1 MEENQ
6 LLYQRIFTNED
17 NLTQFPINQH
27 RSYSFFKSF
36 PQHRIYNIFYPIELV
51 LSYYTMFLI
60 ILGTICNT
68 ISFMIMNVRKLRNYS
83 CMKILSF
90 LSIIDTLVLYQWNMN
105 TFFKYN
111 LSSPPN
117 YEDLEEISVFWCRLI
132 SFLAFSMLQTSSWLL
147 ALVSFDR
154 VMSINSTYWTRQMTK
169 SKKLYSLI
177 ISICMFIL
185 LLNSHLLVF
194 NGFEEERVD
203 PKTSKSFKTIICY
216 QSKWDES
223 YIFPKWETAHLFMYN
238 AIPFLIILSCNFLI
252 IYNVKYAR
260 KIKSQN
266 KNSDRRKKRMTFM
279 LILVTCSFMLLT
291 LPSVIVHTYYRETL
305 SDKPYRRLVNL
316 IVNNLAHTSHAINF
330 FLYIFSAPNFRTE
343 FNNFFTDL
351 FTKLRASNKQNIRS
365 QITDQANSK
374 KNKVIESTIY
384 SSKLSKQ
391 NKQDYV

>member
-1 MEENQ
+1 MEDNQ
-6 LLYQRIFTNED
+6 IFYQRIFSNAE
-17 NLTQFPINQH
+17 NSTQFPTNH
-27 RSYSFFKSF
+27 DRTYTFFKSF
-36 PQHRIYNIFYPIELV
+36 PHHRIHNIFYPIELI

-60 ILGTICNT
+60 ILGTICNS
-68 ISFMIMNVRKLRNYS
+68 ISFMIMNARKLRNYS

-117 YEDLEEISVFWCRLI
+117 YEDLEEISIFWCRLI
-132 SFLAFSMLQTSSWLL
+132 SFLAFSMLQMSSWLL

-154 VMSINSTYWTRQMTK
+154 VMGVNSTFWTHQMAN

-185 LLNSHLLVF
+185 LLNSHLLIF

-203 PKTSKSFKTIICY
+203 PKTSQSYKSIICY
-216 QSKWDES
+216 QSKWDQK
-223 YIFPKWETAHLFMYN
+223 YIFPKWETVHLFMYN
-238 AIPFLIILSCNFLI
+238 AIPFFIILSCNFLI

-260 KIKSQN
+260 NIISQN
-266 KNSDRRKKRMTFM
+266 KNSNRRKKRMTLM
-279 LILVTCSFMLLT
+279 LILVTCSFMILT
-291 LPSVIVHTYYRETL
+291 LPSVIVHTFFRERL

-343 FNNFFTDL
+343 FNNFFTEL
-351 FTKLRASNKQNIRS
+351 STKFQK
-365 QITDQANSK
+365 
-374 KNKVIESTIY
+374 
-384 SSKLSKQ
+384 
-391 NKQDYV
+391 